1 MALTLAQRDVLATNA
16 DFLSRVRASLSKQG
30 QYYLDLGEG
39 ATAAQRDWAGNLFWA
54 GRRLNQVAADLAPQL
69 TAVGTIVAASSP
81 DASDVTDDAFQGAV
95 ASICDRYS

>member
-30 QYYLDLGEG
+30 QYYLDLGG
-39 ATAAQRDWAGNLFWA
+39 SATAAQIDWAGNLFWA
-54 GRRLNQVAADLAPQL
+54 ARRLNQIAADLAPQL
-69 TAVGTIVAASSP
+69 TAVGTIVNATQP
-81 DASDVTDDAFQGAV
+81 DASDVSDENFQGAV

>member
-16 DFLSRVRASLSKQG
+16 DFLSRTRAALSKQG

-39 ATAAQRDWAGNLFWA
+39 STQAQKDWAANLFWA

-69 TAVGTIVAASSP
+69 TATGTIVAAAQP

-95 ASICDRYS
+95 AGICERYS